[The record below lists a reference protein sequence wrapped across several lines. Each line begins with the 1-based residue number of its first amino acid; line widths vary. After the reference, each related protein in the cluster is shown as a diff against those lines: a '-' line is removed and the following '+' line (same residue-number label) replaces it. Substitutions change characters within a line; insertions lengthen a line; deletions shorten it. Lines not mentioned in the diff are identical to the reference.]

1 MEEENKVNEENESKN
16 TGKDLS
22 YPSFWGR
29 AGAYILDSLI
39 LAPVFVIFYMSLRR
53 MSQDPDMLYPSL
65 IITVAFSFLF
75 YFYMIFFNTKFNGTP
90 GKLICKYRIC
100 REDGMPVTWETA
112 IKRESLYIV
121 MPLFQFLLFYKFFF
135 AHRSETDTLALAIA
149 LFSETTESIIY
160 TWIYRLICII
170 DFGKA
175 LFSPKRITLHDKIAG
190 TVVVYRL

>member
-90 GKLICKYRIC
+90 GKILCKFRIC
-100 REDGMPVTWETA
+100 REDGMPVTWGTA
-112 IKRESLYIV
+112 LKRESLYIV
-121 MPLFQFLLFYKFFF
+121 IFIFGTLLFYKSFLANRAEIDTYAF
-135 AHRSETDTLALAIA
+135 AMSLHSRRAVLKIYTLAIR
-149 LFSETTESIIY
+149 IIY
-160 TWIYRLICII
+160 IF

-175 LFSPKRITLHDKIAG
+175 FFSPKRLTLHDQIAG